1 MTNAELQIKVKER
14 LNKLASLDYDNF
26 ECWQIVEA
34 FNKAQLEW
42 FRRQINGINQLQSG
56 DGSTKINYDDTQK
69 LIKTVN
75 LQGTVNT
82 SAPASWT
89 SVPFDQID
97 PANPNDYL
105 YYSSI
110 YVQAISDC
118 CKDNPRNIIV
128 YIVDK
133 ADLYVILRDENKRP
147 SFEWGETVAIM
158 ADNRL
163 TIYTDNLFTI
173 TSAAFTY
180 YRKPRPVKFQDCID
194 VSTGLATGDVPCE
207 FKDDIAEILV
217 DNTVAILAA
226 DIESF
231 NQYTR
236 ATNSVQSNT

>member
-42 FRRQINGINQLQSG
+42 IRRQVIGVNQSKRG
-56 DGSTKINYDDTQK
+56 EGSSKVVYDDLQK
-69 LIKTVN
+69 LIKTVSIS
-75 LQGTVNT
+75 GTNYPT
-82 SAPASWT
+82 DNPSNFET
-89 SVPFDQID
+89 DPF
-97 PANPNDYL
+97 PTDYL
-105 YYSSI
+105 YYSSL
-110 YVQAISDC
+110 YVMAKTDC
-118 CKDNPRNIIV
+118 CPERNMLV

-133 ADLYVILRDENKRP
+133 EDLFVILRDANKKP
-147 SFEWGETVAIM
+147 SFEWGETIGIFAG
-158 ADNRL
+158 NRI
-163 TIYTDNLFTI
+163 TVYTDGDFDI
-173 TSAAFTY
+173 TSLNLTY
-180 YRKPRPVKFQDCID
+180 YRKPVPVSFQGCVDIT
-194 VSTGLATGDVPCE
+194 SGQITTDVPCE

-217 DNTVAILAA
+217 DNAVAILAA

>member
-1 MTNAELQIKVKER
+1 MTNAELQIKIKER

-69 LIKTVN
+69 LIKTVP
-75 LQGTVNT
+75 LVGSVNT
-82 SAPASWT
+82 SPPAGWV
-89 SVPFDQID
+89 SV
-97 PANPNDYL
+97 NLPNDYL
-105 YYSSI
+105 YYASV
-110 YVQAISDC
+110 YVMAKNDC
-118 CKDNPRNIIV
+118 CPDRNIVV

-133 ADLYVILRDENKRP
+133 ADLYVILRDENKKP
-147 SFEWGETVAIM
+147 SFEWGETVAIL
-158 ADNRL
+158 ADNQM
-163 TIYTDNLFTI
+163 TIYTDNQFDI
-173 TSAAFTY
+173 SSASLTY
-180 YRKPRPVKFQDCID
+180 YRKPVMVEFQDCIN
-194 VSTGLATGDVPCE
+194 VTTGQPTGDTPCE

-217 DNTVAILAA
+217 DNAVAILAA

-236 ATNSVQSNT
+236 ATNSVNNNT

>member
-1 MTNAELQIKVKER
+1 MTNAELQIKIKER

-69 LIKTVN
+69 LIVTVPIIGSN
-75 LQGTVNT
+75 NT
-82 SAPASWT
+82 APPQSWT
-89 SVPFDQID
+89 SVPF
-97 PANPNDYL
+97 PADYL

-110 YVQAISDC
+110 YVMGRNDC
-118 CKDNPRNIIV
+118 CPDRNIIV
-128 YIVDK
+128 YMIDK
-133 ADLYVILRDENKRP
+133 ADLYVTLRDENKKP

-158 ADNRL
+158 ADNTM
-163 TIYTDNLFTI
+163 TIYTGGEFTI
-173 TSAAFTY
+173 SSADFTY
-180 YRKPRPVKFQDCID
+180 YRKPIPVEFLNCINPSGQISA
-194 VSTGLATGDVPCE
+194 VDVPCE

-217 DNTVAILAA
+217 DNAVAILAA

-236 ATNSVQSNT
+236 ATNSVNTNT

>member
-42 FRRQINGINQLQSG
+42 IRRQVIGVNQSKRG
-56 DGSTKINYDDTQK
+56 EGSSKVVYDDLQK
-69 LIKTVN
+69 LIKTVSIS
-75 LQGTVNT
+75 GTNYPT
-82 SAPASWT
+82 DNPSNFETDPFPA
-89 SVPFDQID
+89 
-97 PANPNDYL
+97 DYL
-105 YYSSI
+105 YYSSL
-110 YVQAISDC
+110 YVMAKTDC
-118 CKDNPRNIIV
+118 CPERNMLV

-133 ADLYVILRDENKRP
+133 EDVFVILRDSNKKP
-147 SFEWGETVAIM
+147 SFEWGETVGIFSG
-158 ADNRL
+158 NRI
-163 TIYTDNLFTI
+163 TVYTDGDFDI
-173 TSAAFTY
+173 TSLNLTY
-180 YRKPRPVKFQDCID
+180 YRKPVPVSFQGCVDIT
-194 VSTGLATGDVPCE
+194 SGQITTDVPCE

-217 DNTVAILAA
+217 DNAVAILAA

>member
-69 LIKTVN
+69 LIKTIT
-75 LQGTVNT
+75 LPG
-82 SAPASWT
+82 SANAIDPASWI
-89 SVPFDQID
+89 SLPY
-97 PANPNDYL
+97 PEDYL

-110 YVQAISDC
+110 YVNAVSEC
-118 CKDNPRNIIV
+118 CPDHPRNIIV

-133 ADLYVILRDENKRP
+133 ADLYVILRDDNKRP
-147 SFEWGETVAIM
+147 SYEWGETVAVM

-163 TIYTDNLFTI
+163 IVYTDNEFTI
-173 TSAAFTY
+173 TNAAFTY
-180 YRKPRPVKFQDCID
+180 FRKPVPVSFKDCVDI
-194 VSTGLATGDVPCE
+194 STGLPSIDQPCE

-217 DNTVAILAA
+217 DNAVAILAA

-236 ATNSVQSNT
+236 ATNAVQSNT